1 MKDEIPQDAVPRTRE
16 QREADSLEAARL
28 RQMGAQANA
37 HIIAGLPL
45 LGGPDIVSD
54 LLNLPTG
61 SPLYVSMAGTVMILR
76 GVLLYAII
84 RRERS

>member
-16 QREADSLEAARL
+16 QREADRREAARL

-76 GVLLYAII
+76 GVLMYAII